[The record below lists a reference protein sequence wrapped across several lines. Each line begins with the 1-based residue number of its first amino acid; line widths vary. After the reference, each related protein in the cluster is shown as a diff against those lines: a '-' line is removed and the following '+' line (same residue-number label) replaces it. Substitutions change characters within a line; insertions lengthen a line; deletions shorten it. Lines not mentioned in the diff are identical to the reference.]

1 MGGHWLSTSAV
12 LARLAD
18 WINDDGAMTEL
29 DIAFEVAQRLLNW
42 TPSTVDHAFIENVE
56 VVAVDGLV
64 GLDIRWT
71 QVTSDQ
77 GLRRFGLLTTV
88 SELLDDR
95 IDSEALDW
103 ATQALILAV
112 QESKRRTSSEP
123 VDTSAHRQGALLA
136 AFADVVRW
144 SVSSIWLTSE
154 LGFLEFSS
162 PSSRTC
168 FVERRRPI
176 AERRPVANCF
186 GRRRSRGARQSR

>member
-1 MGGHWLSTSAV
+1 MCGHWLWTSAV
-12 LARLAD
+12 LAWLAV

-42 TPSTVDHAFIENVE
+42 TPRPVDHAFIEDVE

-112 QESKRRTSSEP
+112 QEPHAAPRRDVRT
-123 VDTSAHRQGALLA
+123 VFRQ
-136 AFADVVRW
+136 
-144 SVSSIWLTSE
+144 I
-154 LGFLEFSS
+154 
-162 PSSRTC
+162 P
-168 FVERRRPI
+168 
-176 AERRPVANCF
+176 
-186 GRRRSRGARQSR
+186 

>member
-1 MGGHWLSTSAV
+1 MCGHWLWTSAV
-12 LARLAD
+12 WAWLAA
-18 WINDDGAMTEL
+18 WINDDGPMTEL
-29 DIAFEVAQRLLNW
+29 HIAFEVAQRLLNW
-42 TPSTVDHAFIENVE
+42 TPSTVDHAFIEDVE

-112 QESKRRTSSEP
+112 QEPHAAPRRDVRT
-123 VDTSAHRQGALLA
+123 VFRQ
-136 AFADVVRW
+136 
-144 SVSSIWLTSE
+144 I
-154 LGFLEFSS
+154 
-162 PSSRTC
+162 P
-168 FVERRRPI
+168 
-176 AERRPVANCF
+176 
-186 GRRRSRGARQSR
+186 

>member
-1 MGGHWLSTSAV
+1 MDVGSIGVAAV
-12 LARLAD
+12 

-42 TPSTVDHAFIENVE
+42 TPSTVDHAFIEDVE
-56 VVAVDGLV
+56 VVVVDGLA

-95 IDSEALDW
+95 IESEGLDW

-112 QESKRRTSSEP
+112 QEPHPAPRRDVRT
-123 VDTSAHRQGALLA
+123 VFRQ
-136 AFADVVRW
+136 
-144 SVSSIWLTSE
+144 I
-154 LGFLEFSS
+154 
-162 PSSRTC
+162 P
-168 FVERRRPI
+168 
-176 AERRPVANCF
+176 
-186 GRRRSRGARQSR
+186 

>member
-1 MGGHWLSTSAV
+1 MCGHWLWTSAV
-12 LARLAD
+12 LAWLAV
-18 WINDDGAMTEL
+18 WINDDGPMTEL

-42 TPSTVDHAFIENVE
+42 TPSTVDHAFIEDVE

-112 QESKRRTSSEP
+112 QEPHAAPRRDVRT
-123 VDTSAHRQGALLA
+123 VFRQ
-136 AFADVVRW
+136 
-144 SVSSIWLTSE
+144 I
-154 LGFLEFSS
+154 
-162 PSSRTC
+162 P
-168 FVERRRPI
+168 
-176 AERRPVANCF
+176 
-186 GRRRSRGARQSR
+186 